1 MWAGT
6 GGPQQSNWGT
16 HRLWSHRN
24 KCCTFKII
32 MANNLSCK
40 RKGFINKNWEISHQF
55 LLGFHFKK
63 LFLHLAKSKEI
74 NLISPYP
81 THTLH
86 SHIPYEPFLKINQY
100 LVTYLLW
107 IFFMKNVTNLS
118 LLSLWSSM
126 NLLVVP
132 SLKNFMSPPSIISQI
147 ILWNNLLILHSIS
160 SYWCDL

>member
-1 MWAGT
+1 
-6 GGPQQSNWGT
+6 
-16 HRLWSHRN
+16 
-24 KCCTFKII
+24 

-55 LLGFHFKK
+55 LLGLHFKK

-100 LVTYLLW
+100 LVTCNILIMN
-107 IFFMKNVTNLS
+107 IFYEKCDQLVT
-118 LLSLWSSM
+118 LLSLVLNESFSCSFPKK
-126 NLLVVP
+126 LHEPPLHHKPGHSEKQSPYP
-132 SLKNFMSPPSIISQI
+132 SLNIK
-147 ILWNNLLILHSIS
+147 LLM
-160 SYWCDL
+160 